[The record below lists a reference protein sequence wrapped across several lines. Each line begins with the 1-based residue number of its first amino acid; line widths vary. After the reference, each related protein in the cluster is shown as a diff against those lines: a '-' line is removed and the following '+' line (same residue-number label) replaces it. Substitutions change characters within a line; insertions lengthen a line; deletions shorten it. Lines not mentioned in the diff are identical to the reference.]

1 MSTIPEHPT
10 NPTGAASAVPRSFQH
25 VAPELRLFS
34 GTDSLEALVRELKR
48 NGCRRAV
55 VVCGRSVAASPA
67 MSALRNVLGP
77 SLAGECA
84 SVRPNSPVSAVLLVA
99 RQLEALRADAVIA
112 VGGGSAAVTARAA
125 SILLAE
131 KRAPEELCTRRL
143 ANGEFESPRLE
154 APKLPQFVIPT
165 TPSNAFVKAGSAVHE
180 DETGR
185 RLAMFD
191 PKTRA
196 KAIFLHPDFLRT
208 APTELVRTAGLNTL
222 STTVEAL
229 ESPRCDPISEAMLLH
244 ALRLTAQYLH
254 RPEPDDALS
263 REGLAIAGVLCGR
276 GADQA
281 GGGLA
286 SVLAHAIGHRAHA
299 ANGLVN
305 AIVLPYTMR
314 FNEPQTRAS
323 ARRIAQALGAQSQ
336 IGASQPQWETAHAVA
351 ALESLLSR
359 QDLPRRLR
367 DIGLAKE
374 ELGEVAQAAMTDWFI
389 GRAPRRVKDAAEV
402 LGVLEAAW

>member
-1 MSTIPEHPT
+1 MNTISKHPT
-10 NPTGAASAVPRSFQH
+10 SPTGAASASPRSFQH

-34 GTDSLEALVRELKR
+34 GTDSLDALVRELKR
-48 NGCRRAV
+48 NSCKRAV

-67 MSALRNVLGP
+67 MAALRDVLGS

-84 SVRPNSPVSAVLLVA
+84 SVRPNSPVSAVLHA
-99 RQLEALRADAVIA
+99 AKQLEALRADSVIA

-131 KRAPEELCTRRL
+131 KRPPQELCTRRL
-143 ANGEFESPRLE
+143 ASGEFESPRLE
-154 APKLPQFVIPT
+154 APKLSQFVIPT
-165 TPSNAFVKAGSAVHE
+165 TPSNGFVKAGSAVHE

-185 RLAMFD
+185 RLALFD

-208 APTELVRTAGLNTL
+208 APAELVRTAGLNTL

-229 ESPRCDPISEAMLLH
+229 ESSRCDPISEAMLLH

-254 RPEPDDALS
+254 RPEPDDALA

-276 GADQA
+276 GTDQA

-305 AIVLPYTMR
+305 AIVLPHTMR
-314 FNEPQTRAS
+314 FNEPKTRGS
-323 ARRIAQALGAQSQ
+323 AGRIAQALGMPSPA
-336 IGASQPQWETAHAVA
+336 GAFQPQWETAHAVA
-351 ALESLLSR
+351 AVESLLSR
-359 QDLPRRLR
+359 QELPRRLR

-374 ELGEVAQAAMTDWFI
+374 QLGEVAQAAMADWFI
-389 GRAPRRVKDAAEV
+389 GRAPRKVEDAAEL
-402 LGVLEAAW
+402 LGILEAAW